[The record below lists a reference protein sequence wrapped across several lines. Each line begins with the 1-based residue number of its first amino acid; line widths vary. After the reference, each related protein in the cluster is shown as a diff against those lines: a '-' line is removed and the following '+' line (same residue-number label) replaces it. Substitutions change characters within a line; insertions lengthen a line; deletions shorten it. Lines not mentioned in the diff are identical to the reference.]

1 MVGMNKTSE
10 RRMAARQ
17 SYPSNRVPTMEEVSL
32 APQPIRDPGLIAK
45 ADECLKFVA
54 ELENTVQRIDGFLFE
69 YKPQPVEEV
78 CNSAS
83 SVDDT
88 LAGIST
94 RLACLVGHT
103 RTILSRIED

>member
-1 MVGMNKTSE
+1 MNKNSRPPE
-10 RRMAARQ
+10 NGRLNSQQCNQANICAQ
-17 SYPSNRVPTMEEVSL
+17 
-32 APQPIRDPGLIAK
+32 APDPIREPGLIAK

-54 ELENTVQRIDGFLFE
+54 ELENTLQRIDGFLFV
-69 YKPQPVEEV
+69 YKPQPADEV

-88 LAGIST
+88 LARIST